1 MEGEFL
7 IIAGIRSQAGLFTG
21 WGVNHFRSLVK
32 RKLEKIVHWKWDSG
46 KQPKFWLN
54 RGKLLRKLQSCYD
67 QPLRVLE
74 LREEG
79 TIRLVRTHKNRDFV
93 ALPPPCTHTYEFTY
107 PLSFAYARFSVY
119 PPPLREIL
127 PFYQFTMATIHLP
140 FPLNKNLW

>member
-21 WGVNHFRSLVK
+21 RGVNHFRSLVK

-93 ALPPPCTHTYEFTY
+93 ALPPPFTI
-107 PLSFAYARFSVY
+107 FSL
-119 PPPLREIL
+119 PPPLEGNTTVKRFIY
-127 PFYQFTMATIHLP
+127 F
-140 FPLNKNLW
+140 FPYMKYV

>member
-21 WGVNHFRSLVK
+21 RGVNHFRSLVK

-79 TIRLVRTHKNRDFV
+79 TIRLVRTHKNRDF
-93 ALPPPCTHTYEFTY
+93 LPPPLPLVRTRTQLLNPSLSAYVRY
-107 PLSFAYARFSVY
+107 PFY
-119 PPPLREIL
+119 PPPSAQDCYRFSIEFLHIKK
-127 PFYQFTMATIHLP
+127 H
-140 FPLNKNLW
+140 